1 MTSRQR
7 QSYLPFGTPLG
18 KRARRSPQM
27 APGMVEW
34 SAEESDEDALVLDRE
49 SGSDDEED
57 LTPAETA
64 VLATA
69 AVAPAQAATPL
80 AATKTVATR
89 KSTHRLQC
97 DEVTCLVVALYELSA
112 DDIFNHQ
119 TQTMK
124 WHKVFEQ
131 VNKHPELTV
140 NVPWFNLADKD
151 KTMQTLKNKTKALA
165 KFLCCRAEGTNLSFS
180 GGGLSHDV
188 IARLVKVK
196 ELLGATIM
204 ANSLS
209 VKRARKQEQLFA
221 QVRDFWE
228 NLQQKVVLTQR
239 WVFSQSYRLD
249 QLKKLIKKC
258 QNPDLF
264 VVPDDIRPNEELLA
278 RLFQFQTRKQD
289 MLTDDELDTIFGD
302 FGIAVHPIA
311 EETVKSGKKM
321 YHEMGLTTNLH
332 ISTEHL
338 SRITETEKLLE
349 EEANEQRDLL
359 HEMLEV
365 MKKQQEVL
373 QEMSIEMKAIHKE
386 VAELRDEL
394 TKQVRS
400 S

>member
-7 QSYLPFGTPLG
+7 QSFLPLGTPLG

-34 SAEESDEDALVLDRE
+34 CAEESDEDVMAIDRE
-49 SGSDDEED
+49 NGSDDEED
-57 LTPAETA
+57 STPAETA
-64 VLATA
+64 VETPA
-69 AVAPAQAATPL
+69 AVTPAHAAAPPV
-80 AATKTVATR
+80 ATKTVAIR
-89 KSTHRLQC
+89 KTTHRLQC
-97 DEVTCLVVALYELSA
+97 DEVTCLVMALYELSA
-112 DDIFNHQ
+112 DDIFNQQ
-119 TQTMK
+119 TQTMR
-124 WHKVFEQ
+124 WNKVYDQ
-131 VNKHPELTV
+131 VNKRPEFAV
-140 NVPWFNLADKD
+140 NVPWFKPEEKD
-151 KTMQTLKNKTKALA
+151 KTMQTLKNKTKALGTL
-165 KFLCCRAEGTNLSFS
+165 LCYRTEGTNLEFS
-180 GGGLSHDV
+180 GGGLSRDV

-196 ELLGATIM
+196 ELLSVTVM
-204 ANSLS
+204 ANSTNM
-209 VKRARKQEQLFA
+209 KRAKKQEQLFA

-264 VVPDDIRPNEELLA
+264 VVPGDIRPNEELLA
-278 RLFQFQTRKQD
+278 RLYQFQTRKQD

-359 HEMLEV
+359 HTMLEL

-373 QEMSIEMKAIHKE
+373 QEMNSEIKALRK
-386 VAELRDEL
+386 VAELQYEL
-394 TKQVRS
+394 IRQARS
-400 S
+400 P